1 LATVVV
7 AVARVALEIGAWDR
21 RFEGQGIVADEKFHL
36 HADDALGAVDDGPIE
51 RRRWLERLASP
62 FAQSLFEI
70 ALVLFSMDDDEAIS
84 QPSSAAISPRI
95 SLTMSTCGA
104 PPAVETDEPDDPLHR
119 GALRVHGVVVEK
131 EHLSHVIE
139 QVGVW
144 ISGRGKHIIPPW
156 WGV

>member
-1 LATVVV
+1 
-7 AVARVALEIGAWDR
+7 
-21 RFEGQGIVADEKFHL
+21 
-36 HADDALGAVDDGPIE
+36 
-51 RRRWLERLASP
+51 
-62 FAQSLFEI
+62 
-70 ALVLFSMDDDEAIS
+70 MDDDEAIS

-156 WGV
+156 WGSEIADNRLRANLPENQFNIALSGRNGL